1 MKTGKKFH
9 WGLPALT
16 LVLVIAGA
24 LLPYAASRLQD
35 AYTLKNLGAMMVEP
49 MTITLQQDEVELSP
63 LLRLLSEERFV
74 RLEWN
79 GETALTSSEVI
90 NIATD
95 FFRLLKEEE
104 LISFE
109 EIENTKVSP
118 AVDFAV
124 ATAPLSFVMSPVYMG
139 GEEEGEGVAI
149 TLSPFLYVSEDGE
162 FSAVVWECSFL
173 PGNQAEYSVY
183 LDDSSGKA
191 VKVNV
196 RSPYLDFRMQDSP
209 LIAMLQAERWRSFC
223 EEYYNI
229 DMLDCQP
236 VYSTETSMRF
246 RMTAKLSEKQA
257 FAISLTIYENYT
269 AFH

>member
-49 MTITLQQDEVELSP
+49 MTLTLQQDEVELSP

-124 ATAPLSFVMSPVYMG
+124 
-139 GEEEGEGVAI
+139 
-149 TLSPFLYVSEDGE
+149 
-162 FSAVVWECSFL
+162 

-236 VYSTETSMRF
+236 VYSGGEIMWYVNAQGGRLFYRTGR
-246 RMTAKLSEKQA
+246 
-257 FAISLTIYENYT
+257 I
-269 AFH
+269 

>member
-1 MKTGKKFH
+1 MKNGKKFH

-49 MTITLQQDEVELSP
+49 MTLTLQQDEVELSP

-149 TLSPFLYVSEDGE
+149 TRSPFLYVS
-162 FSAVVWECSFL
+162 APLC
-173 PGNQAEYSVY
+173 GNAASCPETR
-183 LDDSSGKA
+183 
-191 VKVNV
+191 
-196 RSPYLDFRMQDSP
+196 RSIPYIWMIP
-209 LIAMLQAERWRSFC
+209 PER
-223 EEYYNI
+223 
-229 DMLDCQP
+229 Q
-236 VYSTETSMRF
+236 
-246 RMTAKLSEKQA
+246 
-257 FAISLTIYENYT
+257 
-269 AFH
+269 